1 MSDLISRE
9 AAIDSISKCMDIY
22 VNNLQTMVYKAE
34 AYKALTDLPSAEQ
47 ETHDKRTETRAC
59 DLISRQAA
67 IEEIARWIGY
77 IDEDMI
83 LRIQTGLKKLPPEE
97 PERKT
102 GRWILKKTYEDEY
115 GNEQFKY
122 FCSECDAPAYEFSQ
136 PYCHRCGADM
146 RGEEDELG

>member
-83 LRIQTGLKKLPPEE
+83 L
-97 PERKT
+97 
-102 GRWILKKTYEDEY
+102 
-115 GNEQFKY
+115 
-122 FCSECDAPAYEFSQ
+122 
-136 PYCHRCGADM
+136 
-146 RGEEDELG
+146 